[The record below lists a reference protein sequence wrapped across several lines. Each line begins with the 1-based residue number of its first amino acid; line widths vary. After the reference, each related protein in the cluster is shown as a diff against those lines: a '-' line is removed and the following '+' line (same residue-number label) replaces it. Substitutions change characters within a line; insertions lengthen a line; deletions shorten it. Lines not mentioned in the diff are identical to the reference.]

1 MGRREKDESAQD
13 PNQYLPP
20 PTFVHYPEDP
30 EVSALEYQFMV
41 GTGLMVAPVLD
52 PDTDAVMV
60 YLPAGNWVHLWTGE
74 THGSSVRGVYETVP
88 IGEPA
93 VFNREDSAEG
103 TRFRQELGRL
113 GLLRA

>member
-13 PNQYLPP
+13 PNQDLPP